1 MYAVIGY
8 GNVLRR
14 DDGAG
19 LVLAQKISDI
29 LKRNDCDVLH
39 LTTHQL
45 TPELIYD
52 LNAPKLNGVLF
63 VDTRVGVVDAAVA
76 VEPVFREIDQP
87 TVGHQ
92 MTPETFLILLEGIL
106 GVQVQAWMVSVP
118 GWDFEFGE
126 EISKKTQHALD
137 EFLQDIDKHLPFDLV
152 KKSVDHI
159 AQ

>member
-8 GNVLRR
+8 GNTLRR

-19 LVLAQKISDI
+19 LALAQQMSDF
-29 LKRNDCDVLH
+29 LKQNDCDVLY

-52 LNAPKLNGVLF
+52 LNAPKLDGVLF
-63 VDTRVGVVDAAVA
+63 VDTRVGVVDAAVTI
-76 VEPVFREIDQP
+76 EPVMREIHHP

-106 GVQVQAWMVSVP
+106 GVQVHAWMVSVP
-118 GWDFEFGE
+118 GWDFGFGE
-126 EISKKTQHALD
+126 VFSKKTQQALD
-137 EFLQDIDKHLPFDLV
+137 DFLQDLGKHLSFCLM
-152 KKSVDHI
+152 KKSVDHV
-159 AQ
+159 A